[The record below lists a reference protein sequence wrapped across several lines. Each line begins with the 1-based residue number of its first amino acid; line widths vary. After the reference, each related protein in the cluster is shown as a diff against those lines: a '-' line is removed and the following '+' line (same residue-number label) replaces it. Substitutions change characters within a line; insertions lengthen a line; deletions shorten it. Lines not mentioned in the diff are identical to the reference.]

1 MRIAVGMSGGVDS
14 SLAALLL
21 RDEGHEVIGV
31 TAWLWRCDSPTPA
44 ENACCGSVEA
54 ILRARDA
61 ARALGL
67 EHRVVNLSGEF
78 EECVVAQTVRA
89 YASGLTPNPCAV
101 CNARVRFPLLAK
113 AARELGAEALATG
126 HYARLAPRDAARDG
140 GGVRLLRGKDPEH
153 DQSYFLFA
161 VSPGDLAFARFPL
174 GDLTKAEVRER
185 MAHEGHPAAATPSS
199 QDLCFAGAGSHGSN
213 ARPAGAGSHGSN
225 ARPAGAGDV
234 ASLVRSRAPE
244 AFLPG
249 DIVHVDGR
257 TVGRHE
263 GLARYTVG
271 QRRGIG
277 VAWSEPL
284 YVVEIRPATNTLV
297 VGPDEALLRD
307 AFTVGD
313 VTWLVPAAPRRDG
326 GALDCLVQIRYR
338 MKAVP
343 GRVTL
348 AEKGGALRQ
357 AQDAAVVS
365 SSNGGGACVELARPV
380 RAVAPGQAAV
390 FYAETP
396 EGEEVMGG
404 GWIGR

>member
-21 RDEGHEVIGV
+21 RDEGHEVIGI

-44 ENACCGSVEA
+44 ENACCGSVEG
-54 ILRARDA
+54 ILKARDA
-61 ARALGL
+61 AHALGL
-67 EHRVVNLSGEF
+67 EHRVVNLSADF
-78 EECVVAQTVRA
+78 EECVVARTVRA

-126 HYARLAPRDAARDG
+126 HYARLAPPDAAREGD
-140 GGVRLLRGKDPEH
+140 GVRLLRGRDPEH

-161 VSPGDLAFARFPL
+161 VSPADLTFARFPL

-185 MAHEGHPAAATPSS
+185 MARAGHPAAAAASS
-199 QDLCFAGAGSHGSN
+199 QDLCFAGQ
-213 ARPAGAGSHGSN
+213 
-225 ARPAGAGDV
+225 GDV
-234 ASLVRSRAPE
+234 ASLVRSRAPD
-244 AFLPG
+244 AFVPG

-263 GLARYTVG
+263 GLARYTIG

-277 VAWSEPL
+277 VPWSEPL
-284 YVVEIRPATNTLV
+284 YVVEIRPGTNTLV

-307 AFTVGD
+307 AFTVED
-313 VTWLVPAAPRRDG
+313 VTWLAPGALPQG
-326 GALDCLVQIRYR
+326 GGTLDCLVQIRYR
-338 MKAVP
+338 MKAVA
-343 GRVTL
+343 GRVKPVL
-348 AEKGGALRQ
+348 
-357 AQDAAVVS
+357 S
-365 SSNGGGACVELARPV
+365 SSKGGGARVELARPV

-396 EGEEVMGG
+396 EGGEVLGG

>member
-21 RDEGHEVIGV
+21 RDEGHEVIGI

-44 ENACCGSVEA
+44 ENACCGSVEG
-54 ILRARDA
+54 ILKARDA

-67 EHRVVNLSGEF
+67 KHRVVNLSAEF
-78 EECVVAQTVRA
+78 EECVVARTVRA
-89 YASGLTPNPCAV
+89 NASVLTPNPCAV

-126 HYARLAPRDAARDG
+126 HYARLAPRG
-140 GGVRLLRGKDPEH
+140 GVREDDGVRLLRGKDPEH

-161 VSPGDLAFARFPL
+161 VPPGDLAFARFPL

-185 MAHEGHPAAATPSS
+185 MAREGHPAAAAPSS
-199 QDLCFAGAGSHGSN
+199 QDLCF
-213 ARPAGAGSHGSN
+213 AGAGSHGSN

-234 ASLVRSRAPE
+234 ASLVRSRAPG
-244 AFLPG
+244 AFVPG

-277 VAWSEPL
+277 VAWSGPL
-284 YVVEIRPATNTLV
+284 YVVEIRPGTNTLV
-297 VGPDEALLRD
+297 VGPDDALLRD
-307 AFTVGD
+307 EFAVQD
-313 VTWLVPAAPRRDG
+313 VTSLAPGVLRRDG

-338 MKAVP
+338 MRAVP
-343 GRVTL
+343 GRVKP
-348 AEKGGALRQ
+348 AE
-357 AQDAAVVS
+357 
-365 SSNGGGACVELARPV
+365 GGGARVELARPV

-390 FYAETP
+390 FFAETP
-396 EGEEVMGG
+396 EGEEVLGG